1 MNLKEYL
8 KERGALVNDFLTKR
22 LGVDTISPVD
32 KAMEYSVT
40 AGGKRLRPI
49 LLMGSAD
56 ALGCD
61 GTKFLPVAAG
71 LEMIHTYSLIHDDLP
86 SMDNDDYRRGRL
98 TNHKVFGD
106 AMALLAGD
114 GLLTQAFEVILEQKG
129 VDPATLLEVVHL
141 IAKCAGPAGM
151 VGGQALD
158 ITSENKQL
166 TYEEMKQLHEAKT
179 GAMFIAAVRSGAL
192 LAGADEVSLAAL
204 TKFASLF
211 GLAFQITDDIMDVV
225 GDAAIMGKP
234 VGSDAKL
241 NKSTYVSLYGLDKA
255 RAMAADTLAQAEAV
269 LEPFGMKAEPLLEI
283 TRHMINRQ
291 K

>member
-1 MNLKEYL
+1 
-8 KERGALVNDFLTKR
+8 
-22 LGVDTISPVD
+22 
-32 KAMEYSVT
+32 
-40 AGGKRLRPI
+40 
-49 LLMGSAD
+49 
-56 ALGCD
+56 
-61 GTKFLPVAAG
+61 
-71 LEMIHTYSLIHDDLP
+71 
-86 SMDNDDYRRGRL
+86 
-98 TNHKVFGD
+98 
-106 AMALLAGD
+106 
-114 GLLTQAFEVILEQKG
+114 
-129 VDPATLLEVVHL
+129 
-141 IAKCAGPAGM
+141 M

-192 LAGADEVSLAAL
+192 LAGADEVSLKAL
-204 TKFASLF
+204 TEFASLF

-255 RAMAADTLAQAEAV
+255 RAMAADTLAMAETV
-269 LEPFGMKAEPLLEI
+269 LEPFGTKAEPLLEI

>member
-61 GTKFLPVAAG
+61 GTKFLSVAAG

>member
-8 KERGALVNDFLTKR
+8 KERGALVNDFLAKR
-22 LGVDTISPVD
+22 LGVDSISPVD

-61 GTKFLPVAAG
+61 GTKFVPVAAG

-192 LAGADEVSLAAL
+192 LAGADDVSLAAL
-204 TKFASLF
+204 TKFAALF

-225 GDAAIMGKP
+225 GDAAVMGKP

-241 NKSTYVSLYGLDKA
+241 NKSTYVSLYGLDQA
-255 RAMAADTLAQAEAV
+255 RAMAADTLAQAETV

>member
-8 KERGALVNDFLTKR
+8 KERGALVNDFLAKR
-22 LGVDTISPVD
+22 LGVDSISPVD

-61 GTKFLPVAAG
+61 GTKFVPVAAG

-204 TKFASLF
+204 TKFAALF

-225 GDAAIMGKP
+225 GDAAVMGKP

-241 NKSTYVSLYGLDKA
+241 NKSTYVSLYGLDQA
-255 RAMAADTLAQAEAV
+255 RAMAADTLAQAETV

>member
-241 NKSTYVSLYGLDKA
+241 NKSTCVSLYGLDKA

>member
-1 MNLKEYL
+1 MILKAYL
-8 KERGALVNDFLTKR
+8 KERGELVNDYLAKR
-22 LGVDTISPVD
+22 LGVDSISLVD

-158 ITSENKQL
+158 ITSENKKL

-192 LAGADEVSLAAL
+192 LAGADDVSLEAL

-255 RAMAADTLAQAEAV
+255 RAMAADTLAQAETV

>member
-255 RAMAADTLAQAEAV
+255 RAMAADTLAKAETV
-269 LEPFGMKAEPLLEI
+269 LEPFGTKAEPLLEI

>member
-1 MNLKEYL
+1 MNLKAYL
-8 KERGALVNDFLTKR
+8 QERGALVNAFLEKR
-22 LGVDTISPVD
+22 LGIDSISPVD

-49 LLMGSAD
+49 LLMASAD
-56 ALGCD
+56 ALNCD
-61 GTKFLPVAAG
+61 GTQFVPVAAG

-114 GLLTQAFEVILEQKG
+114 GLLTQAFEVILEQQG
-129 VDPATLLEVVHL
+129 VAPETLLEVVHL

-192 LAGADEVSLAAL
+192 LAGADAVSLKAL
-204 TKFASLF
+204 TEFASLF

-225 GDAAIMGKP
+225 GDAAVMGKP

-255 RAMAADTLAQAEAV
+255 RSMAADTLAQAETV
-269 LEPFGMKAEPLLEI
+269 LEPFGAKAEPLLEI